1 MVSLGPHCVCRFHT
15 EDYLV
20 RSVSLKHPTLVY
32 SNPLLPL
39 CLLHALHIVCDI
51 SFSRMLVICTNA
63 CHIHVCLSYA
73 RMPVICT
80 YACQMHVCLTYARM
94 LAKSTYSCHM
104 YVLRMRT
111 ICTYA
116 WRTSVCL
123 TCARIPDICTHAC
136 QGLQRFRCSSGQT
149 FQNFSKIFL
158 MKPIKYWFYH
168 FFGQY

>member
-51 SFSRMLVICTNA
+51 LFSRMLVICTNA
-63 CHIHVCLSYA
+63 CHMHAC

-80 YACQMHVCLTYARM
+80 YACHMHVCLPNARMPDICTYACKIHVFLPYVRTTYAYHMHVCLTYERMPDVCTYTVYLIYARM
-94 LAKSTYSCHM
+94 HAKVCKDSGVQADRLS
-104 YVLRMRT
+104 RT
-111 ICTYA
+111 F
-116 WRTSVCL
+116 R
-123 TCARIPDICTHAC
+123 
-136 QGLQRFRCSSGQT
+136 RFS
-149 FQNFSKIFL
+149 
-158 MKPIKYWFYH
+158 
-168 FFGQY
+168 